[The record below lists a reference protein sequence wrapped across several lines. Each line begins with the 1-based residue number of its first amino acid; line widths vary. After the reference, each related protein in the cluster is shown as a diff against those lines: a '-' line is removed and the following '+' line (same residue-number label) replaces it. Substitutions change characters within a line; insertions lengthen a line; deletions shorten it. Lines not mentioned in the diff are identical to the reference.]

1 MAIKTDFD
9 AKPLSDDVW
18 GMMKDLRRERNRL
31 GRQAMAEGAMCITGF
46 AWGFLPLLQGFG
58 DFANPSPG
66 ANFTR
71 ISREGTGPEG
81 LSKYVDIATGR
92 GLSPVCGAIGAHM
105 GQFYFNVDNYGNI
118 GPDIHPDFVYQPM
131 GCHAL
136 VKGAQLTAE
145 VLGLPILNI
154 DGARGGSENG
164 REYLLNQLADAIEW
178 IEKQTGRKFDDEK
191 FIEATVN
198 TCYSR
203 VRWAETAV
211 LMKNVPAPMS
221 YRQAMSLRLPLVGY
235 SHNARTREYTDMLYE
250 EIQQRVKEGI
260 SASPFERKRL
270 MHEGL
275 APMYDYGMLRWPEKY
290 GGAYVWGGFVMA
302 FGAFRHTEDG
312 HTIPAKSLEEQGIKV
327 KTREDALRVLV
338 DFDAPLETGERR
350 FEEIERRRLQQ
361 TKCTIEDFHIDGVM
375 QHLARRCAA
384 LNLGIYS
391 RLSDLRDMGVVVGTY
406 EASEGDPNEWN
417 EARVREDYA
426 RFFENLGLTEI
437 EGFSEG
443 SDSEE

>member
-1 MAIKTDFD
+1 MATKADYEMRPI
-9 AKPLSDDVW
+9 SEDVW

-31 GRQAMAEGAMCITGF
+31 GREAMAEGAMCITGF

-58 DFANPSPG
+58 NFANPSPG

-81 LSKYVDIATGR
+81 LSKYVDIAESY
-92 GLSPVCGAIGAHM
+92 GLMPVCGAIGAHM
-105 GQFYFNVDNYGNI
+105 GQVYANIAEHGNI
-118 GPDIHPDFVYQPM
+118 GPGIKPDFVYQPM

-164 REYLLNQLADAIEW
+164 REYLFSQLADAIEW
-178 IEKQTGRKFDDEK
+178 IEKRTGREFDDEK

-203 VRWAETAV
+203 VMWAKTAI
-211 LMKNVPAPMS
+211 LMQNIPAPMS

-235 SHNARTREYTDMLYE
+235 SHNAKTREYTDILYE
-250 EIQQRVKEGI
+250 DIKQRVKDGI
-260 SASPFERKRL
+260 SGSPFEKKRL

-275 APMYDYGMLRWPEKY
+275 APMYNYSMLRWPEEY
-290 GGAYVWGGFVMA
+290 GAGYVWGNFVMA

-312 HTIPAKSLEEQGIKV
+312 QTIPAKSLEEQGIEIKS
-327 KTREDALRVLV
+327 REDALHALV
-338 DFDAPLETGERR
+338 DFDMPLETREKR
-350 FEEIERRRLQQ
+350 FEDAEKRRLIV
-361 TKCTIEDFHIDGVM
+361 TRRTIKDFHIDGVM

-384 LNLGIYS
+384 LNIGALS
-391 RLSDLRDMGVVVGTY
+391 RLADLRDMGIVVGTY
-406 EASEGDPNEWN
+406 EASEGDPREWN
-417 EARVREDYA
+417 EARVREDYT
-426 RFFENLGLTEI
+426 RFFESLGLTRIGDISYEDDD
-437 EGFSEG
+437 ES
-443 SDSEE
+443 